1 MNDVKQLR
9 RRIEKQAQRMKQ
21 AEHDQPTM
29 LSQTVF
35 TGVLGLMLVL
45 PIIGGAYA
53 GHWLD
58 SLAAEY
64 SVRWTIGMILLG
76 VIIGAFNVYFFIKER
91 K

>member
-1 MNDVKQLR
+1 MNDVKQLMR
-9 RRIEKQAQRMKQ
+9 RSEKQAQRMKQ

-91 K
+91 Q

>member
-1 MNDVKQLR
+1 MNDVKQLM

-91 K
+91 Q

>member
-1 MNDVKQLR
+1 VNDVKQLM

-91 K
+91 Q

>member
-1 MNDVKQLR
+1 MNDVKQLM

-21 AEHDQPTM
+21 AQHDQPTM

-91 K
+91 Q

>member
-1 MNDVKQLR
+1 MNDISRLKT
-9 RRIEKQAQRMKQ
+9 RIEKQAQRMRQ

-35 TGVLGLMLVL
+35 TGVLGLLLVL

-53 GHWLD
+53 GRWLD
-58 SLAAEY
+58 SLTEEY

-76 VIIGAFNVYFFIKER
+76 VVVGAFNVYFFVR
-91 K
+91 DRQ

>member
-1 MNDVKQLR
+1 MNDVKHLMSR
-9 RRIEKQAQRMKQ
+9 VEKQAQRMKQ

-35 TGVLGLMLVL
+35 TGVLGLLLVL

-58 SLAAEY
+58 SLTAEY

-76 VIIGAFNVYFFIKER
+76 VIIGAFNVYFFVKEHQ
-91 K
+91 

>member
-1 MNDVKQLR
+1 MNDFDKLKT
-9 RRIEKQAQRMKQ
+9 RIEKQAQRMKQ
-21 AEHDQPTM
+21 AEHDQQTL

-35 TGVLGLMLVL
+35 SGVLGLLLVL

-53 GHWLD
+53 GRWLD
-58 SLAAEY
+58 GLTAEY

-76 VIIGAFNVYFFIKER
+76 VVVGAFNVYFFVRDR

>member
-1 MNDVKQLR
+1 MNDVKQLMTR
-9 RRIEKQAQRMKQ
+9 VEKQAKRMKQ
-21 AEHDQPTM
+21 AEHDQQTI

-35 TGVLGLMLVL
+35 TGVLGLLLVL

-58 SLAAEY
+58 NLAAEY
-64 SVRWTIGMILLG
+64 SVRWTIGMIMLG
-76 VIIGAFNVYFFIKER
+76 VIVGAFNVYFFIRER